1 MASDGEK
8 RRIALRLRRT
18 LQVLAV
24 AIVAALIGLLVR
36 QTLVRGEGPKLVS
49 AVKAG
54 EDPVAPPFEL
64 VLLWEHPET
73 WPSAVRGAIADERV
87 SLRELRGVPVV
98 INFWASWCVPCKAEA
113 PRFVASA
120 RKYAGKVTF
129 LGIDVQ
135 DFETDARRFLTRYE
149 TNYVSVRD
157 GDDSTSSAYGVTGI
171 PETYYL
177 DARGRVVAHSV
188 GEVSAEELEANVLE
202 AIKESK

>member
-1 MASDGEK
+1 MAKESEKSDVALWV
-8 RRIALRLRRT
+8 RRAL
-18 LQVLAV
+18 QALAV
-24 AIVAALIGLLVR
+24 AIVAALIGLLIR
-36 QTLVRGEGPKLVS
+36 QTVVRGEGPQLVS

-54 EDPVAPPFEL
+54 KDPLAPPFEL
-64 VLLWEHPET
+64 DVLWNHSET
-73 WPSAVRGAIADERV
+73 WPSSVRGALADERV

-98 INFWASWCVPCKAEA
+98 LNFWASWCVPCKAEA

-120 RKYAGKVTF
+120 STYAGKVAF

-177 DARGRVVAHSV
+177 NARGRVVAHSV
-188 GEVSAEELEANVLE
+188 GEVSAEELEANLLK
-202 AIKESK
+202 AIKESP